1 MNIKCLR
8 AWTLLIVLIM
18 LGTNCTLRNRVNI
31 IKNGDV
37 SADRKTI
44 FTPVGTGDMLGIVK
58 QILTDKKWS
67 TVALKGPA
75 RTTGAFDAAKVD
87 ISQYNEATA
96 NYILYLNSTFV
107 GFQHCAPNFESYAG
121 VPLTAGYSYSVSIVD
136 WKTGGEV
143 VAIGG
148 GGCLYD
154 ILPILMDNI
163 P

>member
-1 MNIKCLR
+1 MCLV
-8 AWTLLIVLIM
+8 AVL
-18 LGTNCTLRNRVNI
+18 
-31 IKNGDV
+31 KNGLDLLGV
-37 SADRKTI
+37 S
-44 FTPVGTGDMLGIVK
+44 MYWQ
-58 QILTDKKWS
+58 QILNGMII
-67 TVALKGPA
+67 V
-75 RTTGAFDAAKVD
+75 DAAKVD

-136 WKTGGEV
+136 WKTGVEV